1 MSKHMLLVAV
11 TAVVTPGL
19 SCPPQ
24 QGGDNKFAARPWTQ
38 SYSDTENSGFNAVHT
53 PPAASTLQN
62 WVASVGPLAFASP
75 VIGPDGSIY
84 VGNAAGELVALNP
97 DGTEKWRRKI
107 AQSILSSPAI
117 NADTNQIIVSAQEL
131 TPGGGYASRLYRL
144 DSIAALN
151 NVSSDTVVTSAAPKL
166 WGNFVFLQA
175 GSRLFLFDQTTLQ
188 LLGHVDGDSCFNLV
202 CGGPAPVWD
211 SAALN
216 ILGCVVTLGLS
227 QVAGLTQCLP
237 SFKPNVVVG
246 PIQQPSVAITDVAGQ
261 VGDVNK
267 PIIVMAGQQC
277 ASAFRFYPA
286 GDAPQTAL
294 PIDPHFELLWSHAL
308 VPVNCDFP
316 TIRTASPM
324 ITADGQV
331 IIGDQN
337 GRVLS
342 LDLTTGNELWSQV
355 LAAGGAV
362 QSPPLTAFRQIY
374 VVTERFMYELDS
386 NGAFLFTGTLQGVG
400 QNGALSGDYVYV
412 TTSNGVHTFTLDGQG
427 ATWFSSLA
435 GNSTSAGIS
444 FPILGENQTA
454 YISSADGFV
463 YAYR

>member
-1 MSKHMLLVAV
+1 MFKRILLVAV
-11 TAVVTPGL
+11 TAVVAPGL

-24 QGGDNKFAARPWTQ
+24 PAGDNRFTPRPWTQ
-38 SYSDTENSGFNAVHT
+38 AYSDTENSGFNAVHS
-53 PPAASTLQN
+53 PPAADTLQK

-75 VIGPDGSIY
+75 VIGPDGLIY

-117 NADTNQIIVSAQEL
+117 NKDTYQIIVSAQEL
-131 TPGGGYASRLYRL
+131 TDGGYTSRLYRL
-144 DSIAALN
+144 DSIAALI

-175 GSRLFLFDQTTLQ
+175 GSRLLLFDQTTLQ

-202 CGGPAPVWD
+202 CGGPVPVWD

-237 SFKPNVVVG
+237 DFKPNVITG
-246 PIQQPSVAITDVAGQ
+246 PIQQPSVAITDVAGL

-267 PIIVMAGQQC
+267 PIIVMTGQQC

-294 PIDPHFELLWSHAL
+294 PTDPHFELLWSHAL
-308 VPVNCDFP
+308 VPVDCNF
-316 TIRTASPM
+316 TTLRTASPL
-324 ITADGQV
+324 ITADSQV

-342 LDLTTGNELWSQV
+342 LDLATGNELWSQV
-355 LAAGGAV
+355 LVAGGAV
-362 QSPPLTAFRQIY
+362 QCPPLTALRQIY
-374 VVTERFMYELDS
+374 VITERFMYELDS
-386 NGAFLFTGTLQGVG
+386 NGAFLFTGDLQGTG
-400 QNGALSGDYVYV
+400 ENGALSGDYVYV
-412 TTSNGVHTFTLDGQG
+412 TTSDGVHTFTLDGQG
-427 ATWFSSLA
+427 ARWFSSLA

-444 FPILGENQTA
+444 FPILGEDQTA